1 MKYYNI
7 TFAIISVYVIIPLWL
22 TGDLE
27 RTALPLFALLF
38 VTYYAARAVLNW
50 RIRRIKRTLSPTF

>member
-7 TFAIISVYVIIPLWL
+7 TFAMIAAHVVLSLWL
-22 TGDLE
+22 AGDLE